1 MNNKVIGLLIIL
13 LYFSNFHI
21 CKYLYNG
28 NVDYF
33 WDLKVSIYCLII
45 LLTIE
50 YKKTNNFIEKLFTAI
65 ILNDVIVLLYNN
77 ETTYSIN
84 DLYFIATFTSIQYI
98 KNLQIIKKWLKQ

>member
-1 MNNKVIGLLIIL
+1 MNSYIGILIIA
-13 LYFSNFHI
+13 LYFGNYHI
-21 CKYLYNG
+21 CELFYANDILK
-28 NVDYF
+28 F
-33 WDLKVSIYCLII
+33 WHLKVSIYCLII

>member
-1 MNNKVIGLLIIL
+1 MNNKIISILIVI
-13 LYFSNFHI
+13 LYFSGFHI
-21 CKYLYNG
+21 C
-28 NVDYF
+28 DYF
-33 WDLKVSIYCLII
+33 YPEGGVDFIKLRISIYCIII